1 MLMFTTYAPKYIRFQ
16 ACEGSVT
23 ELISSSELSIHLSTM
38 VCSLQAAAVR
48 THFVGPDYVPQKN
61 IDPVTYSENKQL
73 VALEKNLDVCVLQAR
88 VDDVDDT
95 SSVPRNENTSVAAS
109 SQDKERP
116 WQTVKG
122 KKKGDFCG
130 RFGDIDKDEF
140 GDRIEQE
147 KLRIQQELDGDF
159 VDFPMVDMDDEF
171 GPHWARKDKLCKSNG
186 FNGSDAAHFNLNH
199 VRFSYETY
207 KEILDGIKAKRK
219 LKSSDFKKAFAKVTG
234 DNPMAGYGKLV
245 GNFEDQ
251 YLRENGQRD
260 LVDVLYEEPGEDL
273 PPPPDLDFDTMFEN
287 ISVESRFGDTTVSE
301 ELRIDKRLLNAEYFR
316 ELDVPPIFMGSVL
329 RNGEAD
335 YHSVYFE
342 GKNAMGQVGK
352 WATILIVRPTRRSTQ
367 DARFR
372 SECEEY
378 VERYASEHTFFVELP
393 NRAEVPYLKGL
404 ANTKGYSAGDSKY
417 YCWRMAQWLHDR
429 WSADLAPVAKAAYN
443 QTKRRCVI
451 GDDQILPWVH
461 QVPKFNDRARMQKAK
476 GESTEE
482 FASRKAQVEE
492 ERLARLANNDKVI
505 IARADKDY
513 PRNDQYKFRS
523 TIRDLEG
530 ESMMAPGNNRFP
542 ITHAAVFMY
551 MNRISDIMGAGIVC
565 SNNGDPILWNIPLK
579 EKQEAMCCWLI
590 NLNLIEPA
598 LFNSTGKPYLQ
609 SAINPAFQAAEDL
622 MMFRVA
628 RDRGVR
634 VVTCST
640 VRWRKAP
647 SAKNSTAGRS
657 DTSKEIP
664 PPFRPIIKYHDML
677 RTVKRFKPAFP
688 PVFRRSSW
696 PAFPRG
702 FSIDVN
708 CWPFDKI
715 GWVGQ
720 TKKVKSKDK
729 FYAHEFWIQR
739 GNFIASCAPGAEM
752 ELYWGDYGLEK
763 ENKESELQF
772 LSGGYGAR
780 HRFNIVVLK
789 MLDAIERDALEEYD
803 GVDDITENLRRMAVS
818 VPATKAKK
826 RKPRRQKKRV
836 AAADD
841 SDSDDDEE
849 EYMGGGES
857 KRTVNVT
864 GNDLERGY
872 AYEDAAGDRLY
883 YFSSQDELKFYGTDT
898 GRIDWYSKGENQHD
912 KDEDTGAW
920 FESKE
925 QYNDAQGM
933 NGKQELKELGHFYV
947 TTKDNMQLVDVADK
961 TDTSVSLLVKL
972 NPHIP
977 GIRKTRGR
985 TTFFQ
990 GQCIIYKNTFDV

>member
-1 MLMFTTYAPKYIRFQ
+1 MFTTYAPKYIRFQ
-16 ACEGSVT
+16 ACEGSVS
-23 ELISSSELSIHLSTM
+23 ELISSDELSRRLSTM
-38 VCSLQAAAVR
+38 VCSLQAAAVQ
-48 THFVGPDYVPQKN
+48 THFVGPNYVPQKN
-61 IDPVTYSENKQL
+61 IDPVTSMENKRL

-88 VDDVDDT
+88 VDDVNDT
-95 SSVPRNENTSVAAS
+95 SSVPRNENTSKAAKR
-109 SQDKERP
+109 QDKERP

-159 VDFPMVDMDDEF
+159 VNFPMVNMDDEF
-171 GPHWARKDKLCKSNG
+171 GPHWKRSDELCKSNG

-199 VRFSYETY
+199 VRFSYKTY

-245 GNFEDQ
+245 GNFKDQ

-260 LVDVLYEEPGEDL
+260 LVDILYEEPGEDL

-301 ELRIDKRLLNAEYFR
+301 ELRIDKRLLNADYFR

-342 GKNAMGQVGK
+342 GKNAMGQVSK

-393 NRAEVPYLKGL
+393 NRAEVPYLNGL

-417 YCWRMAQWLHDR
+417 YCWRMAQWLHDH
-429 WSADLAPVAKAAYN
+429 WSANLSREDRAQYDK
-443 QTKRRCVI
+443 TKRRCVI

-461 QVPKFNDRARMQKAK
+461 QVPKFNDRARS
-476 GESTEE
+476 ETE
-482 FASRKAQVEE
+482 QM
-492 ERLARLANNDKVI
+492 RLARLERLADNDRVL
-505 IARADKDY
+505 IARSDKAY
-513 PRNDQYKFRS
+513 TQNDQYKFRS
-523 TIRDLEG
+523 TIRDLMG
-530 ESMMAPGNNRFP
+530 ESMMAPGNSRFP
-542 ITHAAVFMY
+542 ITHAAAFMY
-551 MNRISDIMGAGIVC
+551 MNKISDIMGAGIVC
-565 SNNGDPILWNIPLK
+565 ANQGDAILWNIPLK
-579 EKQEAMCCWLI
+579 QKQEAMCCWLI

-688 PVFRRSSW
+688 PVFRRSEW
-696 PAFPRG
+696 PKFPDG
-702 FSIDVN
+702 FCIDTK

-739 GNFIASCAPGAEM
+739 GDIIASCAPGAEM
-752 ELYWGDYGLEK
+752 KLYWGDYGLEK

-789 MLDAIERDALEEYD
+789 MLDAIERNDLQEYD
-803 GVDDITENLRRMAVS
+803 GVDDIAENLRRMAVA

-841 SDSDDDEE
+841 SDSDVDEE

-857 KRTVNVT
+857 KRTMNVT
-864 GNDLERGY
+864 GNDMERGY

-898 GRIDWYSKGENQHD
+898 GRIDWYSKGENHHD

-925 QYNDAQGM
+925 QYNDAQEM
-933 NGKQELKELGHFYV
+933 DGKQPLRELGPFYV
-947 TTKDNMQLVDVADK
+947 TPVDDMELVDVADK

-972 NPHIP
+972 NPHIKN
-977 GIRKTRGR
+977 IKITKGR
-985 TTFFQ
+985 TTFFP
-990 GQCIIYKNTFDV
+990 GQCIIYKNSFDV